1 MARQK
6 AATRNT
12 NGAGERRYASRFAE
26 ELQQWL
32 WHGRGYDKPA
42 WSRRKLGEALAN
54 SREGVQVSYST
65 IDKWFNA
72 GTMPEP
78 EAFWALVRVTG
89 WEPEKLRELTG
100 YSEVPPHVTGFWE
113 FLHGDLE
120 QEATIDPLHKRIVRA
135 WLERA
140 QIKFNNL
147 PKRPRRRN
155 ARAAMAAPTTAP
167 DRPERST
174 SAETAVETR
183 VETDDEVTA
192 RRRGLV
198 GAGK

>member
-6 AATRNT
+6 AATGNGNT

-42 WSRRKLGEALAN
+42 WSRRKLAEALAN

-72 GTMPEP
+72 GSMPEP
-78 EAFWALVRVTG
+78 EAFWALVDVTG
-89 WEPEKLRELTG
+89 WEPEKLRQLTG
-100 YSEVPPHVTGFWE
+100 YSELPPHTLGPWT
-113 FLHGDLE
+113 FLYDHLE
-120 QEATIDPLHKRIVRA
+120 RTHRFTLPGKAPIRA
-135 WLERA
+135 WLQEA
-140 QIKFNNL
+140 QADYNKL
-147 PKRPRRRN
+147 PKRPGRRK
-155 ARAAMAAPTTAP
+155 ARAAMATPTAAP
-167 DRPERST
+167 DRPERAET
-174 SAETAVETR
+174 PAETAI
-183 VETDDEVTA
+183 ETDDEVTA